1 MFVDEKDMSAVT
13 IKAEEDPR
21 TVDKILYVQPPAN
34 LCSLNQLVSVLEKI
48 GRDLEKCYVPEEE
61 LAIKIEA
68 ASPFPLNFQLAIVH
82 SALLPGVASC
92 GQTAVGVEATE
103 LYPDM
108 EYVTVE
114 EYIDGLI

>member
-1 MFVDEKDMSAVT
+1 MFVDDKDMSAVT

-34 LCSLNQLVSVLEKI
+34 LCSLNQLVSVLEKKI

-61 LAIKIEA
+61 LAIKIE

-92 GQTAVGVEATE
+92 GQTAVRVEATE

-114 EYIDGLI
+114 EYFDSLI

>member
-1 MFVDEKDMSAVT
+1 MSAVT
-13 IKAEEDPR
+13 IKAVEDPR
-21 TVDKILYVQPPAN
+21 TLDKILCAAT
-34 LCSLNQLVSVLEKI
+34 CEFLVSVWEKKI
-48 GRDLEKCYVPEEE
+48 GRDLEKE
-61 LAIKIEA
+61 LATKIE
-68 ASPFPLNFQLAIVH
+68 ASPFPLNFQLAVVP

-114 EYIDGLI
+114 EYIDGLMI